1 MKLML
6 KRKRQ
11 TRRTEIA
18 GSFSGVILGPKIKGI
33 ELSLAKTSFILVT
46 GFPRASRPGLEYFF
60 VQLGKECHRKFEDSR
75 MIHSSVQN
83 YVSTSAA

>member
-11 TRRTEIA
+11 RRKTEIA

-33 ELSLAKTSFILVT
+33 ELPSPKLLSF
-46 GFPRASRPGLEYFF
+46 
-60 VQLGKECHRKFEDSR
+60 
-75 MIHSSVQN
+75 
-83 YVSTSAA
+83 